1 MNEVLE
7 RRFAEMG
14 ARVSLGERPWRGRP
28 RIDVRADAQ
37 GEVFTI
43 DFNGRGTEI
52 EVEVVDV
59 QPRDRHL
66 LLLVRDGGE
75 KSKFLCG
82 HDERHWFVA
91 AVPETARGVTGVT
104 TAKLALQPEAVHDRL
119 TGVRPKDRLR
129 RRNAA
134 FVRQGEWFFVPTVLW
149 PEPLAAHVL
158 RDEPLTRGRGKAHM
172 LQFAFRRGGN
182 VVWVNRSHP
191 TGIGEAAYRRA
202 QRRGANARP
211 LHADGPRPRGVREG
225 RGPPSGPRDD
235 PPGELAP
242 RVHEHRA
249 ARAGHA
255 ARRVP
260 RLTHPVGAV
269 AAAPTTIRDRPTAGR
284 RALNAEIEVRILVPE
299 LVTSG

>member
-28 RIDVRADAQ
+28 RIDVRTDAQ

-104 TAKLALQPEAVHDRL
+104 TAKLALQPEAVARPADRRAPE
-119 TGVRPKDRLR
+119 GPAAAPQRRVRPPGR
-129 RRNAA
+129 
-134 FVRQGEWFFVPTVLW
+134 V
-149 PEPLAAHVL
+149 VL
-158 RDEPLTRGRGKAHM
+158 RPDRAVAGAAGRA
-172 LQFAFRRGGN
+172 
-182 VVWVNRSHP
+182 
-191 TGIGEAAYRRA
+191 
-202 QRRGANARP
+202 
-211 LHADGPRPRGVREG
+211 
-225 RGPPSGPRDD
+225 
-235 PPGELAP
+235 
-242 RVHEHRA
+242 RA
-249 ARAGHA
+249 ARRAADAAAA
-255 ARRVP
+255 ARRTCCSS
-260 RLTHPVGAV
+260 RS
-269 AAAPTTIRDRPTAGR
+269 AAAA
-284 RALNAEIEVRILVPE
+284 
-299 LVTSG
+299 TSSG

>member
-28 RIDVRADAQ
+28 RIDVRTDAQ

-172 LQFAFRRGGN
+172 LQFAFRRGGK
-182 VVWVNRSHP
+182 RRL
-191 TGIGEAAYRRA
+191 GEPQPSDRHRRGRVPA
-202 QRRGANARP
+202 PQRRGANARP
-211 LHADGPRPRGVREG
+211 LHADDPRPRGVREG
-225 RGPPSGPRDD
+225 RGSSSGPRDD

-249 ARAGHA
+249 ARPGHA

-284 RALNAEIEVRILVPE
+284 RALNAEIEVRVLVPD
-299 LVTSG
+299 